1 MRFYPHCLKMKQKF
15 TITIRVEIGV
25 ETQKRKSQFD
35 VETRDRNT
43 IGVEIRS
50 NVELDHSVGHPG
62 GLLRRET
69 P

>member
-1 MRFYPHCLKMKQKF
+1 MKQKF